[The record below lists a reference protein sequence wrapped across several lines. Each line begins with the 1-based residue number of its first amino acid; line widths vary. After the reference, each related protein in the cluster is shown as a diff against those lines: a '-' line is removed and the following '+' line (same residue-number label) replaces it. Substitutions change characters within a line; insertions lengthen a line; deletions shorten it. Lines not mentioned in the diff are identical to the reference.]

1 MQGGGAG
8 NNAAGFAAVWVAL
21 LLIGVTVMGTLIM
34 RKVIQNSFDNFLLST
49 FFFFVYFN
57 IINSYSN
64 SCKVD

>member
-34 RKVIQNSFDNFLLST
+34 RKVIRNSFNHFHLST
-49 FFFFVYFN
+49 FSSSFN
-57 IINSYSN
+57 FDTIYSFSN